1 MGGGALEVLYDK
13 RGLDPFVLR
22 RKEGRAPREGG
33 EGRVGC
39 LGAFACGCKFWC
51 RYHVCIYVCMIEAG
65 IVTFILSFFLALR
78 RKEGRAAAGRG
89 LGRRKE
95 EPENSGVCRVW
106 TLLSACSA
114 CIEKEG
120 RASSAGV
127 GRKVCSMHVS
137 MYVCM

>member
-1 MGGGALEVLYDK
+1 
-13 RGLDPFVLR
+13 
-22 RKEGRAPREGG
+22 
-33 EGRVGC
+33 
-39 LGAFACGCKFWC
+39 
-51 RYHVCIYVCMIEAG
+51 MIKAG

-89 LGRRKE
+89 LGRRKKE

-114 CIEKEG
+114 CIGKEG